1 MFTGKHSQDAS
12 IGQETWYAEMKM
24 DTSGYR
30 DEVTTFSRLQGT
42 VSAQQKLNLH
52 FVAQSAVAEAAVIG
66 RSDPIWEKLL
76 RPS

>member
-1 MFTGKHSQDAS
+1 
-12 IGQETWYAEMKM
+12 
-24 DTSGYR
+24 
-30 DEVTTFSRLQGT
+30 VTTFSRLQGT